1 MARKIVTPV
10 EVQASVTGDQSVKSL
25 RDTLKEAQQEAD
37 KLAKELGKDSEAY
50 KKAAENVAKLKTEIK
65 DGNIKTQLK
74 EAQFEAFRLAQAL
87 GQTSPEALKAAGR
100 VAELKD
106 QMDDFNATVAGMHP
120 DKFAAVGKVVGTLAN
135 GFAAAQGAAALLGS
149 ESEDLQKAMVRVQGA
164 MALAQGVAGFKD
176 LQFVMAGVRT
186 FMLTQLVPAFTT
198 VAGAARMV
206 GMALG
211 IGLIIT
217 AVTLLITH
225 FDKLTAAFRKFAGL
239 PDHAKIKREQE
250 ERIKGAEREIELMEA
265 RQDSEIEI
273 MKAKANAIVAER
285 KMLRERE
292 SLTKEEKERHD
303 QLGHEL
309 NLLLAKATAMRRETQ
324 KKADEERNKEA
335 EKQAEQEKARQEK
348 AIEVAR
354 QAAERKAKAQ
364 KDAEERK
371 AADLRAI
378 EEREQRFKEQLAAA
392 DAAAQREQEERDK
405 RRLELDEQYNKARA
419 AAADAY
425 FDALKARLKAQEDL
439 KQSIEDNAIAS
450 AQALISILGEQS
462 KVGKAIAL
470 AQIAYDTGKAIS
482 GALSVTQSSSP
493 DNVATGGLAGIAKYV
508 AISAAILTNSAR
520 AIRIVKS
527 GNVQQGGGGNL
538 GGMNGGRGVPQPS
551 FTSSTLGGGTQFA
564 GSFDNKVY
572 VTEGDITGTQRRV
585 RQNRG
590 VSVI

>member
-10 EVQASVTGDQSVKSL
+10 EVQASVTGDQSVKSFRAQL
-25 RDTLKEAQQEAD
+25 REAQQEA
-37 KLAKELGKDSEAY
+37 LR
-50 KKAAENVAKLKTEIK
+50 V
-65 DGNIKTQLK
+65 
-74 EAQFEAFRLAQAL
+74 AQAL
-87 GQTSPEALKAAGR
+87 GQTSPQAQEAARR

-120 DKFAAVGKVVGTLAN
+120 DKFEAVGKVVGTLAN

-239 PDHAKIKREQE
+239 PDHAKIKRQQE

-265 RQDSEIEI
+265 RQDSEVEI

-292 SLTKEEKERHD
+292 SLSDEEKKRYEE
-303 QLGHEL
+303 LGHDL

-324 KKADEERNKEA
+324 KKADEQSQKDEEDRQRKAEEA
-335 EKQAEQEKARQEK
+335 REKAEQRAKERAEAKVKADKEREEKR
-348 AIEVAR
+348 
-354 QAAERKAKAQ
+354 
-364 KDAEERK
+364 
-371 AADLRAI
+371 AADLRGI

-392 DAAAQREQEERDK
+392 DAAMQKEQEAKDAA
-405 RRLELDEQYNKARA
+405 RLALDEQYNKARA

-470 AQIAYDTGKAIS
+470 AQVAYDTGKAIS
-482 GALSVTQSSSP
+482 GALAVTQSASQ
-493 DNVATGGLAGIAKYV
+493 DNVATGGLAGIAKFV

-520 AIRIVKS
+520 AIRIIKS
-527 GNVQQGGGGNL
+527 GTVQQGAGAGS

>member
-10 EVQASVTGDQSVKSL
+10 EVQASVTGDQSVKSFRAQL
-25 RDTLKEAQQEAD
+25 REAQQEA
-37 KLAKELGKDSEAY
+37 LR
-50 KKAAENVAKLKTEIK
+50 V
-65 DGNIKTQLK
+65 
-74 EAQFEAFRLAQAL
+74 AQAL
-87 GQTSPEALKAAGR
+87 GQTSPQAQEAARR

-120 DKFAAVGKVVGTLAN
+120 DKFEAVGKVVGTLAN

-176 LQFVMAGVRT
+176 LQFVLAGVRT

-239 PDHAKIKREQE
+239 PDHAKIKRQQE

-265 RQDSEIEI
+265 RQDSEVEI

-292 SLTKEEKERHD
+292 SLSDEEKKRYEE
-303 QLGHEL
+303 LGHDL

-324 KKADEERNKEA
+324 KKADEQSQKDEEDRQRKAEEA
-335 EKQAEQEKARQEK
+335 REKAEQRAKER
-348 AIEVAR
+348 
-354 QAAERKAKAQ
+354 AEAKAKAD
-364 KDAEERK
+364 KEREEKK

-378 EEREQRFKEQLAAA
+378 EERERAFREQLAAA

-470 AQIAYDTGKAIS
+470 AQVAYDTGKAIS
-482 GALSVTQSSSP
+482 GALAVTQSASQ
-493 DNVATGGLAGIAKYV
+493 DNVATGGLAGIAKFV

-520 AIRIVKS
+520 AIRIIKS
-527 GNVQQGGGGNL
+527 GTVQQGGGGNL

-551 FTSSTLGGGTQFA
+551 FASSTLGGGTQFA